1 MLRAHV
7 VMILVFA
14 ALNTSGQN
22 TSLIKRLQKQL
33 ELPDEEKQYDALTAL
48 AWEYRASYPDT
59 GIYYGTK
66 AYALGLKLGR
76 DDLAKPLNFTG
87 LAYNHKGNHLDAYD
101 YFSMALETA
110 QEEEDSLQI
119 AHACNNL
126 GRLFMEQGLLTKA
139 NHYLN
144 RGKNI
149 FDSLKDYPSLA
160 YAYQSL
166 AGYNMALKNPSK
178 AEYNFKKAYEIR
190 LKTNNP
196 TELLSAMIQ
205 LGKFYMENN
214 QVGLALKYFHMGDS
228 LGLRINNQ
236 LFLAELKTHKAQCQ
250 LQQGNIQEA
259 ESQCLE
265 GITTIEK
272 SGNLR
277 LLPGAYLTMGQ
288 IQLRKN
294 DFVRAKEY
302 FTQMLKISSLRKDL
316 KARMEAYFFLW
327 QTGKKQNDG
336 QAQIDHYTRYLVLR
350 DSVRTLESEQRE
362 SQLQFHI
369 EIEKKDKENEILQI
383 RSREKTAVI
392 VVLAVIL
399 VLILIIL
406 YSQIRLRGKILRV
419 NRLLEERNNQVA
431 KFNIILNDKKE
442 TLEKHIQVLI
452 DFSKNRSLQVG
463 NVEYAARDIVTLTA
477 RNLNISQ
484 VSIWLYN
491 DEKECIETIACYNSE
506 KNSYPENISI
516 SYQDAP
522 QYFEAIKAEKIII
535 VDDARS
541 HPFTKEFTDTYFIP
555 NNFYSLMDVTF
566 LHDGELKGLLCCE
579 HQNTVRHWTAED
591 KIFATAM
598 ADMISLA
605 FRTSQRFEYEMQIR
619 NQNRQ
624 IARMNE
630 FLEERVIQ
638 RTEELEDQNKKLME
652 YAFINSHVLRGP
664 VSRILGLISLF
675 DHAKTMEVGEIVDL
689 LKKSGEE
696 LDTVVKKITEALNQG
711 THISKEDFD

>member
-7 VMILVFA
+7 VIILVFA
-14 ALNTSGQN
+14 ALSTSGQN
-22 TSLIKRLQKQL
+22 TSLIKRLQKEL
-33 ELPDEEKQYDALTAL
+33 EHSDGQKQYDALTTL
-48 AWEYRASYPDT
+48 AWEYRASHPDT
-59 GIYYGTK
+59 AIYYGTR
-66 AYALGLKLGR
+66 AYALGIKLGK
-76 DDLAKPLNFTG
+76 DDLARPLNFTG

-110 QEEEDSLQI
+110 EGEDDSLQI

-149 FDSLKDYPSLA
+149 FDRLKDYPSLA

-190 LKTNNP
+190 RKTNNS
-196 TELLSAMIQ
+196 TELLSAIIQ

-228 LGLRINNQ
+228 LGRGINNQ

-250 LQQGNIQEA
+250 LLQGNIQEA
-259 ESQCLE
+259 ESLCLE
-265 GITTIEK
+265 GIATIEG

-294 DFVRAKEY
+294 NLVRAKEY
-302 FTQMLKISSLRKDL
+302 FTQMLKISALRKDL

-362 SQLQFHI
+362 SQLQFRM

-383 RSREKTAVI
+383 RSQEKTAVI

-399 VLILIIL
+399 GLILIIL
-406 YSQIRLRGKILRV
+406 YSQVRLRAKILRV
-419 NRLLEERNNQVA
+419 NKLLEERNHQVA
-431 KFNIILNDKKE
+431 KFNTILSDKKE

-463 NVEYAARDIVTLTA
+463 NVEYTTRDIVTLTA
-477 RNLNISQ
+477 KNLNISQ

-506 KNSYPENISI
+506 KNLYPENISI

-522 QYFEAIKAEKIII
+522 QYFEAIKSEKIII

-555 NNFYSLMDVTF
+555 NNIYSLMDVTVF
-566 LHDGELKGLLCCE
+566 LDGKLKGLLCCE
-579 HQNTVRHWTAED
+579 HQNTARHWTAED

-630 FLEERVIQ
+630 ALEERVIQ

-675 DHAKTMEVGEIVDL
+675 DHAKAMEVSEIVDL

-696 LDTVVKKITEALNQG
+696 LDMVVKKITEALNQG